1 MIHIHNG
8 DVVAELA
15 RRLELPGEHFAFRES
30 LANGPIPAGFSVD
43 TRAQFLSSAYDQ
55 KLLRIRHDLI
65 AQEEALAG
73 AMKEDEIVLWF
84 EHDLFCLAN
93 MLSLLVRFASH
104 RRLTLVWNPQP
115 LSQADLPSLFES
127 RSAVTPPMLRVAPK
141 AWEAFT
147 SNDPTA
153 LNRFTKRHNPDFPFL
168 REGIRLHASRF
179 PSLRHG
185 LGAVELRLLE
195 IIVAGA
201 RDFRAIFDRFNVDVP
216 RFGFGDGDILR
227 TLRRMVTAAVPLLMM
242 GEAPGNPIKAV
253 FTLTL
258 AAENVLRGDLD
269 YARVNPPSGW
279 LGGVNLGQQHYWRW
293 DERRHEITP
302 SPSAVS

>member
-15 RRLELPGEHFAFRES
+15 RRVELPGEHLAFRES
-30 LANGPIPAGFSVD
+30 LANGPVPNGFDVE

-55 KLLRIRHDLI
+55 KLLRVRHDLI
-65 AQEEALAG
+65 AQDEALTA
-73 AMKEDEIVLWF
+73 AMKQDEIVLWF

-93 MLSLLVRFASH
+93 LLPLLVRFASH
-104 RRLTLVWNPQP
+104 RRLTLIWNPQP
-115 LSQADLPSLFES
+115 LSQADLPVLFES
-127 RSAVTPPMLRVAPK
+127 RSAMSPPMLRIAPK
-141 AWEAFT
+141 VWSAFT
-147 SNDPTA
+147 SDDPTE

-179 PSLRHG
+179 PSLRNG
-185 LGAVELRLLE
+185 LGAVEQRLME

-201 RDFRAIFDRFNVDVP
+201 NDFRSIFDRFSVDVP
-216 RFGFGDGDILR
+216 RFGFGDGDMLR
-227 TLRRMVTAAVPLLMM
+227 TLRRMVTAAVPLLTMVEVH
-242 GEAPGNPIKAV
+242 GAPLKTT
-253 FTLTL
+253 FTLTP

-269 YARVNPPSGW
+269 YARVDPPAGW
-279 LGGVNLGQQHYWRW
+279 LGGVNLAKQQYWRW